1 MLITPI
7 GLPRAERMGTEA
19 WLGLA
24 LATVVIWGLGTLVS
38 KPATMRLGT
47 RRMLGFI
54 AVFEGGTYLA
64 LFLLF
69 RTELPASDPYGIV
82 AGFLAALTGTLGYI
96 FYYEGILV
104 GSVGLMGTVT
114 AAYPAPTILLSLW
127 LLGETMDATQA
138 AGILLVLLCV
148 VVLSRQPR
156 SAGPGNRSA
165 VIFALLAFV
174 CWGLWGYFSKV
185 AVDSIG
191 EGNLFGFYAL
201 SNVLVLGAFVR
212 LTRNRP
218 REAPHAD
225 RGRAISYGLLDVT
238 LGASGVVLLTY
249 AYALGPA
256 SLVSA
261 VTGSYPLVSTLA
273 AHFLL
278 KERFARTDAL
288 ALALFIPG
296 IVLVAL

>member
-1 MLITPI
+1 
-7 GLPRAERMGTEA
+7 MGTEA

-47 RRMLGFI
+47 RRMLAFI
-54 AVFEGGTYLA
+54 AVFEGGAYVV
-64 LFLLF
+64 LFLVF
-69 RTELPASDPYGIV
+69 RTALPAADPYGIV

-114 AAYPAPTILLSLW
+114 AAYPAPTILLSIW
-127 LLGETMDATQA
+127 LLGETLGVAQV
-138 AGILLVLLCV
+138 AGIILVLLCV
-148 VVLSRQPR
+148 VVLSREPG
-156 SAGPGNRSA
+156 AGRPGKRSA
-165 VIFALLAFV
+165 VVFALLAFV
-174 CWGLWGYFSKV
+174 SWGLWGYFSKV
-185 AVDSIG
+185 AVDSVG

-201 SNVLVLGAFVR
+201 SNVLVLGVFLL
-212 LTRNRP
+212 LTRKRP
-218 REAPHAD
+218 MEAPHAD
-225 RGRAISYGLLDVT
+225 RGGAIRFGLLDVT
-238 LGASGVVLLTY
+238 FGASGVVVLTY

-278 KERFARTDAL
+278 KERFGRKDAL
-288 ALALFIPG
+288 ALILFIPG
-296 IVLVAL
+296 IFLIAF

>member
-1 MLITPI
+1 
-7 GLPRAERMGTEA
+7 MGTDA

-24 LATVVIWGLGTLVS
+24 LGTVVIWGLGTLVS

-47 RRMLGFI
+47 RRI
-54 AVFEGGTYLA
+54 LA
-64 LFLLF
+64 LIATAEAGAYAVLF
-69 RTELPASDPYGIV
+69 AVLRNPLPASDGYGLV
-82 AGFLAALTGTLGYI
+82 AGLLASLTGTLGYI
-96 FYYEGILV
+96 FYYEGILT

-127 LLGETMDATQA
+127 FLGETLDATQA

-148 VVLSRQPR
+148 IVLSRGARP
-156 SAGPGNRSA
+156 AAPGKTSA
-165 VIFALLAFV
+165 VVFALFAFIA
-174 CWGLWGYFSKV
+174 WGLWGYFAKV
-185 AVDSIG
+185 AVDRIG

-201 SNVLVLGAFVR
+201 SNGLVLGLFLLV
-212 LTRNRP
+212 TRHRP
-218 REAPHAD
+218 LDAPHAD
-225 RGRAISYGLLDVT
+225 RGRAWSFGLLDIT
-238 LGASGVVLLTY
+238 FGGGGVLLLTF
-249 AYALGPA
+249 AYASGPA

-278 KERFARTDAL
+278 RERFGTKDAI

-296 IVLVAL
+296 IVLVAF

>member
-1 MLITPI
+1 
-7 GLPRAERMGTEA
+7 MGTEA

-47 RRMLGFI
+47 RRMLAFI
-54 AVFEGGTYLA
+54 AVIEGGVYAILF
-64 LFLLF
+64 FLL
-69 RTELPASDPYGIV
+69 RTDFAASDAYGIV
-82 AGFLAALTGTLGYI
+82 AGILAALTGTIGYI

-104 GSVGLMGTVT
+104 GSVGLMGTIT

-127 LLGETMDATQA
+127 LLGESVSLAQA

-148 VVLSRQPR
+148 IILSRG
-156 SAGPGNRSA
+156 SGVPGKGKTSA
-165 VIFALLAFV
+165 VVFALLAFV
-174 CWGLWGYFSKV
+174 AWGLWGYFAKV
-185 AVDSIG
+185 AVDRIG

-201 SNVLVLGAFVR
+201 SNGVILGAFIA

-218 REAPHAD
+218 QEAPYAD
-225 RGRAISYGLLDVT
+225 RGGAVRFGLLDVT
-238 LGASGVVLLTY
+238 FGAGGVIVLTY

-261 VTGSYPLVSTLA
+261 VTGSYPLVSTVA

-278 KERFARTDAL
+278 KERFGWKDAA
-288 ALALFIPG
+288 ALLLFVPG
-296 IVLVAL
+296 IVLIAF

>member
-1 MLITPI
+1 
-7 GLPRAERMGTEA
+7 MGTDA

-24 LATVVIWGLGTLVS
+24 LATVVIWGLGTLIS

-47 RRMLGFI
+47 RRMLAFI
-54 AVFEGGTYLA
+54 AVFEGGAYLA
-64 LFLLF
+64 LFVVF
-69 RTELPASDPYGIV
+69 GTSWPTSDLYGIV

-127 LLGETMDATQA
+127 LLGESINAAQAT
-138 AGILLVLLCV
+138 GIVLVLVCV
-148 VVLSRQPR
+148 IVLSREPR
-156 SAGPGNRSA
+156 SARPGKTSA
-165 VIFALLAFV
+165 AVFAFMAFV
-174 CWGLWGYFSKV
+174 SWGLWGYFAKV

-201 SNVLVLGAFVR
+201 SNALVIGVFIL

-218 REAPHAD
+218 HDAPHAA
-225 RGRAISYGLLDVT
+225 RGRALTFGLLDVAC
-238 LGASGVVLLTY
+238 GAGGVIVLTF

-278 KERFARTDAL
+278 KERFGWKEAIAL
-288 ALALFIPG
+288 GLFIPG
-296 IVLVAL
+296 ILLIAF

>member
-1 MLITPI
+1 MDM
-7 GLPRAERMGTEA
+7 AVDA

-47 RRMLGFI
+47 RRMLAFI
-54 AVFEGGTYLA
+54 AVFEGGAYLA
-64 LFLLF
+64 LYLVF
-69 RTELPASDPYGIV
+69 RTALPSADPYGLV

-127 LLGETMDATQA
+127 LLGESVDAMEA

-148 VVLSRQPR
+148 IVLSREPR
-156 SAGPGNRSA
+156 SAGTAGRSA
-165 VIFALLAFV
+165 VLFALLAFIS
-174 CWGLWGYFSKV
+174 WGLWGYFAKV
-185 AVDSIG
+185 AVDSLG

-201 SNVLVLGAFVR
+201 TNALVLGLFLLV
-212 LTRNRP
+212 TRKRP
-218 REAPHAD
+218 LEAPHAD
-225 RGRAISYGLLDVT
+225 RGHTWTFGLLDVT
-238 LGASGVVLLTY
+238 FGAGGVIALTF

-278 KERFARTDAL
+278 KERFGRKDAV
-288 ALALFIPG
+288 ALLLFIPG
-296 IVLVAL
+296 IFLIAL

>member
-1 MLITPI
+1 
-7 GLPRAERMGTEA
+7 MGTEA

-47 RRMLGFI
+47 RRMLAFI
-54 AVFEGGTYLA
+54 AVVEGGVYA
-64 LFLLF
+64 VLFLSL
-69 RTELPASDPYGIV
+69 RTDLPVPDEYGIV
-82 AGFLAALTGTLGYI
+82 AGLLAALTGTVGYI

-104 GSVGLMGTVT
+104 GSVGLMGTIT

-127 LLGETMDATQA
+127 LLGESVSLAQA

-148 VVLSRQPR
+148 IVLSRE
-156 SAGPGNRSA
+156 PGARGTGKTSA
-165 VIFALLAFV
+165 VAFAVMAFV
-174 CWGLWGYFSKV
+174 AWGLWGYFAKV
-185 AVDSIG
+185 AVDRIG

-201 SNVLVLGAFVR
+201 SNGVILGAFIV

-225 RGRAISYGLLDVT
+225 RGGAIRFGLLDVAF
-238 LGASGVVLLTY
+238 GAGGVIVLTY

-273 AHFLL
+273 AHYLL
-278 KERFARTDAL
+278 KERFGWKGAAAL
-288 ALALFIPG
+288 LLFIPG
-296 IVLVAL
+296 IFLIAF

>member
-1 MLITPI
+1 
-7 GLPRAERMGTEA
+7 MGTDA

-24 LATVVIWGLGTLVS
+24 LGTVVIWGLGTLVS

-47 RRMLGFI
+47 RRMLALI
-54 AVFEGGTYLA
+54 ATAEAGAYAV
-64 LFLLF
+64 LFLVL
-69 RTELPASDPYGIV
+69 RTDVPAGDMYGLV
-82 AGFLAALTGTLGYI
+82 AGLLAALTGTLGYI
-96 FYYEGILV
+96 FYYEGILT

-127 LLGETMDATQA
+127 FLGETLDATQA
-138 AGILLVLLCV
+138 VGIVLVLLCV
-148 VVLSRQPR
+148 VVLSRESR
-156 SAGPGNRSA
+156 RTATGKTSA
-165 VIFALLAFV
+165 VAFALLAFV
-174 CWGLWGYFSKV
+174 AWGLWGYFAKV
-185 AVDSIG
+185 AVDRIG

-201 SNVLVLGAFVR
+201 SNGLVLGLFV
-212 LTRNRP
+212 LITRHRP
-218 REAPHAD
+218 LDAPYAE
-225 RGRAISYGLLDVT
+225 RGRALEFGLVDV
-238 LGASGVVLLTY
+238 AFGVGGVILLTF

-278 KERFARTDAL
+278 RERFGAKDAV

-296 IVLVAL
+296 IVLVAV

>member
-1 MLITPI
+1 
-7 GLPRAERMGTEA
+7 MGTET
-19 WLGLA
+19 WLGLG

-47 RRMLGFI
+47 RRMLAFI
-54 AVFEGGTYLA
+54 AVAEAGVYAF
-64 LFLLF
+64 LFLIL
-69 RTELPASDPYGIV
+69 RTDLPASDTYGVI
-82 AGFLAALTGTLGYI
+82 AGALAALTGTIGYI

-104 GSVGLMGTVT
+104 GSVGLMGTIT

-127 LLGETMDATQA
+127 LLNESLSAAQA

-148 VVLSRQPR
+148 IVLSRESGAR
-156 SAGPGNRSA
+156 GTGRRSA
-165 VIFALLAFV
+165 VAFALMAFV
-174 CWGLWGYFSKV
+174 AWGLWGFFAKV
-185 AVDSIG
+185 AVDRIG

-201 SNVLVLGAFVR
+201 SNTVILSAFIL
-212 LTRNRP
+212 LTRKRP
-218 REAPHAD
+218 RDAPYAD
-225 RGRAISYGLLDVT
+225 RGGGVRFGLLDVT
-238 LGASGVVLLTY
+238 FGAGGVIALTY

-278 KERFARTDAL
+278 KERFGWKDAV
-288 ALALFIPG
+288 ALLLFVPG
-296 IVLVAL
+296 IFLIAF

>member
-1 MLITPI
+1 
-7 GLPRAERMGTEA
+7 MGTEA

-47 RRMLGFI
+47 RRMLAFI
-54 AVFEGGTYLA
+54 AVAEGGVYA
-64 LFLLF
+64 ILFLVL
-69 RTELPASDPYGIV
+69 RTDLPASDPYGIV
-82 AGFLAALTGTLGYI
+82 AGGLAALTGTIGYI

-104 GSVGLMGTVT
+104 GSVGLMGTIT

-127 LLGETMDATQA
+127 LLGESVSLAQA
-138 AGILLVLLCV
+138 AGILLVLVCV
-148 VVLSRQPR
+148 IILSREPA
-156 SAGPGNRSA
+156 AGGKGKTSA
-165 VIFALLAFV
+165 VAFAFMAFV
-174 CWGLWGYFSKV
+174 AWGLWGYFSKV
-185 AVDSIG
+185 AVDRIG

-201 SNVLVLGAFVR
+201 SNVVILGAFIV
-212 LTRNRP
+212 LTRKRP
-218 REAPHAD
+218 QDAPHAG
-225 RGRAISYGLLDVT
+225 RGGAIRFGLLDVAF
-238 LGASGVVLLTY
+238 GAGGVIVLTY

-278 KERFARTDAL
+278 KERFGRKDAA
-288 ALALFIPG
+288 ALLLFIPG
-296 IVLVAL
+296 IFLIAF

>member
-1 MLITPI
+1 
-7 GLPRAERMGTEA
+7 MGTDA

-47 RRMLGFI
+47 RRMLAFI
-54 AVFEGGTYLA
+54 AVFEGGAYGV
-64 LFLLF
+64 LFLVF
-69 RTELPASDPYGIV
+69 RTAPPSSDAYGIV
-82 AGFLAALTGTLGYI
+82 AGFLAAITGTLGYI

-127 LLGETMDATQA
+127 LLGESLDLPQA

-148 VVLSRQPR
+148 VVLSREPSSR
-156 SAGPGNRSA
+156 RAGKRSA
-165 VIFALLAFV
+165 VVFALLAFIS
-174 CWGLWGYFSKV
+174 WGLWGYFAKV
-185 AVDSIG
+185 AVDGIG

-201 SNVLVLGAFVR
+201 SNVLVLGIFI
-212 LTRNRP
+212 LITRKRP
-218 REAPHAD
+218 LDAPHAD
-225 RGRAISYGLLDVT
+225 RGNAIAFGLLDVT
-238 LGASGVVLLTY
+238 FGAGGVVALTY

-278 KERFARTDAL
+278 KERFGWKDAV

-296 IVLVAL
+296 LVLIAF

>member
-1 MLITPI
+1 MALD
-7 GLPRAERMGTEA
+7 A

-47 RRMLGFI
+47 RRMLAFI
-54 AVFEGGTYLA
+54 VVFEGGAYA
-64 LFLLF
+64 VLFVAF
-69 RTELPASDPYGIV
+69 RTSLSASDTSGMI

-127 LLGETMDATQA
+127 LLGESIDFPEAV
-138 AGILLVLLCV
+138 GILLVLACV
-148 VVLSRQPR
+148 VVLSRESGRR
-156 SAGPGNRSA
+156 SPGKRSA
-165 VIFALLAFV
+165 VGFAFLAFV
-174 CWGLWGYFSKV
+174 AWGLWGYFAKV

-201 SNVLVLGAFVR
+201 SNALLLGLFIL
-212 LTRNRP
+212 LTRKRP
-218 REAPHAD
+218 LEAPHAD
-225 RGRAISYGLLDVT
+225 RGHAVAFGLLDVT
-238 LGASGVVLLTY
+238 LGVGGVVALTY

-273 AHFLL
+273 AHFAL
-278 KERFARTDAL
+278 KERFGWKDAI
-288 ALALFIPG
+288 ALLLFIPG
-296 IVLVAL
+296 IFLIAF

>member
-1 MLITPI
+1 M
-7 GLPRAERMGTEA
+7 ASDA

-47 RRMLGFI
+47 RRMLAYI
-54 AVFEGGTYLA
+54 VVFEGGAYVV

-69 RTELPASDPYGIV
+69 RTALTGSNSAGIL

-127 LLGETMDATQA
+127 LLGESLNPLQGV
-138 AGILLVLLCV
+138 GIVLVLACV
-148 VVLSRQPR
+148 VVLSRATGPR
-156 SAGPGNRSA
+156 SPGKRTA
-165 VIFALLAFV
+165 VGFAFLAFV
-174 CWGLWGYFSKV
+174 SWGLWGYFAKV
-185 AVDSIG
+185 AVDRIG

-201 SNVLVLGAFVR
+201 SNALVLGLFIL
-212 LTRNRP
+212 LTRKRP
-218 REAPHAD
+218 WDAPHAD
-225 RGRAISYGLLDVT
+225 RGNAVVFGLLDVT
-238 LGASGVVLLTY
+238 LGVGGVIALTF

-273 AHFLL
+273 AHFFL
-278 KERFARTDAL
+278 KERFGWLDAV
-288 ALALFIPG
+288 ALALFLPG
-296 IVLVAL
+296 IFLIAF

>member
-1 MLITPI
+1 
-7 GLPRAERMGTEA
+7 MGTEA

-47 RRMLGFI
+47 RRMLAFI
-54 AVFEGGTYLA
+54 AVFEGGAYVA
-64 LFLLF
+64 LFLVF
-69 RTELPASDPYGIV
+69 RTALPASDPYGLV

-104 GSVGLMGTVT
+104 ASVGLMGTVT
-114 AAYPAPTILLSLW
+114 AAYPAPTILLSIW
-127 LLGETMDATQA
+127 LLGETLGLGQVI
-138 AGILLVLLCV
+138 GILLILLCV
-148 VVLSRQPR
+148 VVLSRQPGSER
-156 SAGPGNRSA
+156 AGKKSA
-165 VIFALLAFV
+165 VVFALLAFV
-174 CWGLWGYFSKV
+174 SWGLWGYFSKV

-201 SNVLVLGAFVR
+201 SNVLVLGTFLL
-212 LTRNRP
+212 LTRRRP
-218 REAPHAD
+218 VEAPHAD
-225 RGRAISYGLLDVT
+225 RGGAIGFGLLDVT
-238 LGASGVVLLTY
+238 FGASGVVVLTY
-249 AYALGPA
+249 AYAMGPA

-278 KERFARTDAL
+278 KERFGWKDAV

-296 IVLVAL
+296 IFLIAL

>member
-1 MLITPI
+1 
-7 GLPRAERMGTEA
+7 MGTEA

-47 RRMLGFI
+47 RRMLAFI
-54 AVFEGGTYLA
+54 AVFEGGAYLV
-64 LFLLF
+64 LFLVL
-69 RTELPASDPYGIV
+69 RTSLPASDPYGIL

-114 AAYPAPTILLSLW
+114 AAYPAPTILLSIW
-127 LLGETMDATQA
+127 LLGETLGVMQG
-138 AGILLVLLCV
+138 AGIVLVLLCV
-148 VVLSRQPR
+148 IVLSRESRPER
-156 SAGPGNRSA
+156 AGNRSA
-165 VIFALLAFV
+165 VVFALLAFV
-174 CWGLWGYFSKV
+174 SWGLWGYFSKV
-185 AVDSIG
+185 AVDSVG

-201 SNVLVLGAFVR
+201 SNVLVLGIFLL
-212 LTRNRP
+212 LTRKRP
-218 REAPHAD
+218 LDAPYAD
-225 RGRAISYGLLDVT
+225 RGGAVRFGLLDVAF
-238 LGASGVVLLTY
+238 GASGVVVLTY

-273 AHFLL
+273 AVLLL
-278 KERFARTDAL
+278 KERFGWKDAL

-296 IVLVAL
+296 IFLIAF